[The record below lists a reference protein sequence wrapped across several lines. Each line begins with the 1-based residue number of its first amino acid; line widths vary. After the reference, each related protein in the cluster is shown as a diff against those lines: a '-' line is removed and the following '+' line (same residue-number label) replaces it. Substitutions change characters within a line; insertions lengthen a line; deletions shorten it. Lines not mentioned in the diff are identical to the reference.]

1 VGRLRGKPWSVEE
14 EKQLSELVKAGKRI
28 NEIAAVFGKSR
39 GSIKKRMERLVL
51 EVVVR
56 QIQQTTTS
64 ELEISV
70 GYFICSSRRQPYE
83 AAKAG

>member
-64 ELEISV
+64 ELEMSV
-70 GYFICSSRRQPYE
+70 GSFICSSRRQPCE

>member
-39 GSIKKRMERLVL
+39 KHKEKDGTFS
-51 EVVVR
+51 VR
-56 QIQQTTTS
+56 S
-64 ELEISV
+64 SCPPNSADD
-70 GYFICSSRRQPYE
+70 YF
-83 AAKAG
+83 